1 MQIFSHS
8 PLPVVAFARSI
19 TGMDFGR
26 PQVSILRIRFT
37 GWFFALSLI
46 AAGAGFSQ
54 EIPEELLEDEHV
66 REEFGVNK
74 FTTPSIRKVFED
86 LQKLRPLPYDELK
99 RSMPD
104 RTPTDRTQ
112 LALTVGLLL
121 ADGFFAVEAE
131 QFYDLEPIG
140 RSLLEHAKVL
150 GSGTR
155 VSSYMKSVLEK
166 GALNNWE
173 ELKNELARAQKDVEK
188 EMVLI
193 RDVDA
198 ANLISLGG
206 WLRAFEIGCAS
217 SLNPYDPEK
226 AATLARPQV
235 IEYFVRNLETMEPRI
250 QANEKIVKIRKSLED
265 IQERVDLPEQ
275 EILSENEVRELR
287 AIVEGL
293 VDEIYGSKRM
303 IETTSTDTSEP
314 VEPTTTAKPPATGG
328 VISGEVPE

>member
-1 MQIFSHS
+1 MMFSLI
-8 PLPVVAFARSI
+8 LPKSSRLVRRALVVAAACL
-19 TGMDFGR
+19 
-26 PQVSILRIRFT
+26 VSL
-37 GWFFALSLI
+37 GSGPV
-46 AAGAGFSQ
+46 AAQDESDEI

-86 LQKLRPLPYDELK
+86 LQRLRPLPYDELK
-99 RSMPD
+99 RQMPE
-104 RTPTDRTQ
+104 RTSTDRTR

-131 QFYDLEPIG
+131 QFFDLEPIG
-140 RSLLEHAKVL
+140 RALLEHAKVL

-166 GALNNWE
+166 GALSDWE
-173 ELKNELARAQKDVEK
+173 ELKNELARAQKDVEN

-198 ANLISLGG
+198 ANLISVGG
-206 WLRAFEIGCAS
+206 WLRAFEIGCAA

-226 AATLARPQV
+226 AALLARPEIV
-235 IEYFVRNLETMEPRI
+235 EYFVVNLGTMEQRI
-250 QANEKIVKIRKSLED
+250 QDKELVGKIQDGLVEIR
-265 IQERVDLPEQ
+265 ERADLPEQ
-275 EILSENEVRELR
+275 EILSETEVRELR

-293 VDEIYGSKRM
+293 VDEIYESKRL
-303 IETTSTDTSEP
+303 IETTSTTDTEDDP
-314 VEPTTTAKPPATGG
+314 VEPTTTSTPAATGG